1 MKKNPKLI
9 SQNKKIGVIVDV
21 YKEIEFIL
29 NETIVKEDI
38 IYIEDNTNKTD
49 SEDYNNEKDKI
60 RWLKW
65 YRNSCAFDS
74 FFAWFVFSI
83 YPIILKNDIFL
94 KKNFLFDINNN
105 QYDFNSYIEF
115 VKILIQS
122 ENNEDF
128 KFYII
133 FDDYIKNTNNY
144 FMKFFSYEK
153 YQFVPIVIN
162 LRNFY
167 NNKIFC
173 IEYQVSEYCTGN
185 YEYSKKLTKNL
196 YSPPFL
202 DIP

>member
-1 MKKNPKLI
+1 M
-9 SQNKKIGVIVDV
+9 
-21 YKEIEFIL
+21 
-29 NETIVKEDI
+29 
-38 IYIEDNTNKTD
+38 
-49 SEDYNNEKDKI
+49 
-60 RWLKW
+60 
-65 YRNSCAFDS
+65 
-74 FFAWFVFSI
+74 FSI

-94 KKNFLFDINNN
+94 KKNFLCDINNN
-105 QYDFNSYIEF
+105 QYDFNDYIEF

-133 FDDYIKNTNNY
+133 YDDYIKNTNND

-167 NNKIFC
+167 NNKLFC

-185 YEYSKKLTKNL
+185 CEYSKKLTKNL

-202 DIP
+202 DIPESCYKNLVIVNSLQDIYNNFIYISQNIKCSADFHFYNFQIYNFKKKY

>member
-1 MKKNPKLI
+1 MEKFCKGINFIDNIIDEVSTHIDILETEMKKNPKLI
-9 SQNKKIGVIVDV
+9 SKNKKKGVIVDI
-21 YKEIEFIL
+21 YKEIEFTL
-29 NETIVKEDI
+29 NETIVKEDKI
-38 IYIEDNTNKTD
+38 HIEDNTNKTD

-74 FFAWFVFSI
+74 FFASFVFSI

-94 KKNFLFDINNN
+94 KKNFLCDINNN

-133 FDDYIKNTNNY
+133 YDCGENFGPHPPGGSKYFKKFEPRGSKNY
-144 FMKFFSYEK
+144 K
-153 YQFVPIVIN
+153 Y
-162 LRNFY
+162 
-167 NNKIFC
+167 
-173 IEYQVSEYCTGN
+173 
-185 YEYSKKLTKNL
+185 
-196 YSPPFL
+196 
-202 DIP
+202 